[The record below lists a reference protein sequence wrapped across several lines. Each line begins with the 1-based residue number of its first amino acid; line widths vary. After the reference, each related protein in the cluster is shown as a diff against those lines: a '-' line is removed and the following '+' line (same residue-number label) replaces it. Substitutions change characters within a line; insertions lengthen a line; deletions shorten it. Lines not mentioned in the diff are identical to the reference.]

1 MAEDDID
8 NPGAEPA
15 EESGGKMKKLL
26 LIIVPILLLGVGG
39 GLYFTGMLDS
49 LLGKNKPAAEGEEHA
64 EGGHGEEK
72 DDGHGDGHGGHGSG
86 VAFLAVPDII
96 VNLQSDD
103 NPHFIRL
110 KVKLELKNEKDLQ
123 AVETVV
129 PRVIDQF
136 QTFLREMRLQDLR
149 GTAGIYRLRQEL
161 LYRVN
166 LAAKPV
172 VVQDVLFQEI
182 LVQ

>member
-8 NPGAEPA
+8 NPGAEA
-15 EESGGKMKKLL
+15 TEESSGKMKKLL
-26 LIIVPILLLGVGG
+26 LIIIPILLLGVGG
-39 GLYFTGMLDS
+39 GLYFTGTLDS
-49 LLGKNKPAAEGEEHA
+49 LLGKKPAVEGEEHA
-64 EGGHGEEK
+64 EGGHGDEK
-72 DDGHGDGHGGHGSG
+72 AAGEHGEGHAPG

-110 KVKLELKNEKDLQ
+110 KIKLELKNEKDLQ

>member
-1 MAEDDID
+1 MSDDD
-8 NPGAEPA
+8 TKEVDGAA
-15 EESGGKMKKLL
+15 GEESGGKTKKLL
-26 LIIVPILLLGVGG
+26 LIIIPILLIGVGA
-39 GLYFTGMLDS
+39 GLYFTGTLDS
-49 LLGKNKPAAEGEEHA
+49 LLGKDKAEAGA
-64 EGGHGEEK
+64 EGGEKAEAGAHGEGK
-72 DDGHGDGHGGHGSG
+72 DGAHGAASTA
-86 VAFLAVPDII
+86 AFLDIPDII

-103 NPHFIRL
+103 QPHFLRL
-110 KVKLELKNEKDLQ
+110 KVKLELKNEKDLA

-136 QTFLREMRLQDLR
+136 QTFLREMRMQDLR

-166 LAAKPV
+166 IASKPV